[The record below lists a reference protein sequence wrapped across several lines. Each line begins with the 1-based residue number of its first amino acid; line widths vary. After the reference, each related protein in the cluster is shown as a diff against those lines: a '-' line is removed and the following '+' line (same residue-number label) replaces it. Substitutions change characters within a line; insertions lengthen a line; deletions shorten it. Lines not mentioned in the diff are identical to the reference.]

1 MVYVLLSIFNGMLN
15 VMNKM
20 VNVQAKR
27 HLGMLNGTL
36 INYFEGTV
44 ISLVLL
50 VIFGKNNEL
59 NYTLLGTIPPIYF
72 MGGAAGLLS
81 MIFAIKGMDKT
92 EVILS
97 TVMILIGQLG
107 IGLIID
113 TFAKKEFSFLKLIGI
128 VLIIIGI
135 TLNQYSIKKQKIDS
149 QQKLRVVNK

>member
-1 MVYVLLSIFNGMLN
+1 MVCVLLSIFNGMLN
-15 VMNKM
+15 VINKM

-36 INYFEGTV
+36 INYLEDTI

-59 NYTLLGTIPPIYF
+59 NYTVLGTIPPIYF
-72 MGGAAGLLS
+72 IGGAAGLLS
-81 MIFAIKGMDKT
+81 MIFTIKGMDKT

-97 TVMILIGQLG
+97 TIIILIGQLG

-135 TLNQYSIKKQKIDS
+135 TLNQYSIKNRRLIY
-149 QQKLRVVNK
+149 NKS